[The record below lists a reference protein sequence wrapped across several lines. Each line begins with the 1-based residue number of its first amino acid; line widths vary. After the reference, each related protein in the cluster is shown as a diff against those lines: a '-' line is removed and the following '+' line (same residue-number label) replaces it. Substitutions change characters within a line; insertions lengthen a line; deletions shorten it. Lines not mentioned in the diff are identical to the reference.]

1 MGRYTKETSPEDIER
16 NRRVPRTF
24 SIPTYISEELDNC
37 KNPSAIVTTLL
48 EENVQRIGNLTLD
61 DAVRTREDKLKEEI
75 RKAAKEVLE
84 TGFKIEFER
93 IVHDALAA
101 YGYQVKTEGEV

>member
-1 MGRYTKETSPEDIER
+1 MGRYTKETTSEEIER
-16 NRRVPRTF
+16 NRRIPRTF

-37 KNPSAIVTTLL
+37 KNPSAIITALL

-61 DAVRTREDKLKEEI
+61 DAVKAREDKLKEEI

-84 TGFKIEFER
+84 TNFKNMFEQ
-93 IVHDALAA
+93 IVHDALSA
-101 YGYQVKTEGEV
+101 YGYRVKTEGEI